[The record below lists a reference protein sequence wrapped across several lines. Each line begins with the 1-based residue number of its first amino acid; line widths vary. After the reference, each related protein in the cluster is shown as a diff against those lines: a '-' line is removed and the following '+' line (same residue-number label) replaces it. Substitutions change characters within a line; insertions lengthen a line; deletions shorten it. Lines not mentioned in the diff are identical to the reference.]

1 MGGERVKMY
10 NLSSAEGARFAEV
23 CKEMTEKITAMGPSP
38 LKGVES
44 TEEATLSEG
53 EAKAV

>member
-1 MGGERVKMY
+1 MY

-38 LKGVES
+38 LKRVGI
-44 TEEATLSEG
+44 TGEATLTDETTLSEG

>member
-38 LKGVES
+38 LKGVKI